1 MTAGRR
7 SREGARKGTGGV
19 RYPSDVITGRRYRRG
34 HAEPETFDPSGADAL
49 AGTDG
54 AFEWIDILDPE
65 SGDLESLQG
74 RIGLHPTTV
83 EDMLH
88 RRQRTKVEIF
98 AGYVFIVLRPV
109 TVGPNSPNRSIE
121 SPNRALAID
130 EHEVHLVAGEGFLVT
145 LRWSPGYSLDG
156 ATGRWER
163 REDLHD
169 EGFAL
174 YAVLDEIVDDYLS
187 VVEALEDEADELE
200 DAVFQRDGAE
210 RGDVDVQERLF
221 RLRRDTVTLRR
232 AAMPLRH
239 GIDMLQEEPSLTTPA
254 LGPYYR
260 DVMDHLI
267 RVVELADNVRELLTS
282 LLEVRVAQGANRLNE
297 VMKKL
302 SAWAAIVLVPT
313 LIAGVY
319 GMNFRHMPELD
330 WTLGYPLAIGM
341 MVGSSTLLYVV
352 FKRKDWL

>member
-1 MTAGRR
+1 M
-7 SREGARKGTGGV
+7 V
-19 RYPSDVITGRRYRRG
+19 RYASAVITARRYRQGQAGPEPFEPSSADVLGG
-34 HAEPETFDPSGADAL
+34 H
-49 AGTDG
+49 DG
-54 AFEWIDILDPE
+54 AFEWIDVLDPQTGE
-65 SGDLESLQG
+65 LESLQG

-88 RRQRTKVEIF
+88 RRQRTKVEVF
-98 AGYVFIVLRPV
+98 DRYVFIVLRPV
-109 TVGPNSPNRSIE
+109 TVQPGPP
-121 SPNRALAID
+121 AAIA

-145 LRWSPGYSLDG
+145 MRWSPGYSLDG
-156 ATGRWER
+156 ATARWER
-163 REDLHD
+163 RQDLQD

-174 YAVLDEIVDDYLS
+174 YSMLDEVVDDYLS

-200 DAVFQRDGAE
+200 DAVFERDGSMG
-210 RGDVDVQERLF
+210 GDPDVQERLF
-221 RLRRDTVTLRR
+221 RLRRDTVMLRR

-239 GIDMLQEEPSLTTPA
+239 GIDMLQEQPSLATPA
-254 LGPYYR
+254 LIPYYR

-313 LIAGVY
+313 LIAGIY

-330 WTLGYPLAIGM
+330 WLIGYPLALGM
-341 MVGSSTLLYVV
+341 MVCASTTLYLV
-352 FKRKDWL
+352 FKRRDWL

>member
-1 MTAGRR
+1 MITA
-7 SREGARKGTGGV
+7 
-19 RYPSDVITGRRYRRG
+19 RRYRPG
-34 HAEPETFDPSGADAL
+34 QAVPETFDPSGSEDLGRDDA
-49 AGTDG
+49 
-54 AFEWIDILDPE
+54 AFDWIDIVDPQP
-65 SGDLESLQG
+65 GDLESLQG

-88 RRQRTKVEIF
+88 RRQRTKVEVF
-98 AGYVFIVLRPV
+98 EAYVFIVLRPV
-109 TVGPNSPNRSIE
+109 TVPTKQPNQPHT
-121 SPNRALAID
+121 PLAID

-156 ATGRWER
+156 ATARWER
-163 REDLHD
+163 RQDLHD

-174 YAVLDEIVDDYLS
+174 YAVLDEVVDDYLS
-187 VVEALEDEADELE
+187 AVEALEDEVDELE
-200 DAVFQRDGAE
+200 DAVFERDGSV
-210 RGDVDVQERLF
+210 RGDADVQERLF
-221 RLRRDTVTLRR
+221 RLRRDTVMLRR

-239 GIDMLQEEPSLTTPA
+239 GIDMLQEEPFLTTPA
-254 LGPYYR
+254 LAPYYR

-352 FKRKDWL
+352 FRRKDWL